1 VSGRHGDV
9 VGALRRE
16 IGERGFAKARRPLGE
31 RELAETCFVSEVTPA
46 RTQRTRA

>member
-1 VSGRHGDV
+1 MSGRFRDV
-9 VGALRRE
+9 AGALRRE
-16 IGERGFAKARRPLGE
+16 IGEGRFAKARRPPGE